1 MKCFGRGVVALVWVF
16 ACAFA
21 SVSPALSSIV
31 IATPSPA
38 DIAMKDLLRSFP
50 RKYMPPEMDEMCKLD
65 AGKKIFSQTNDVSGY
80 ARVQGVEDWQVIP
93 VEASDADASK
103 PKGGCFPCFLKLL
116 GQGYGYFETYHWSEQ
131 DLKRQHSFSHVGSS
145 PLKSVKGIQSF
156 VKYTFDGSKLSSPF
170 GDGYADKTGYFRYR
184 LIERDKLVER
194 SGIVSKC
201 ARFDHYLK
209 LIEHFEKHK
218 FQKYPQDFFYFYDGY
233 KKYSKKLGNRCVVA
247 EPIQKFQASYYEV
260 YDEEIIEMP
269 PWQGVP
275 AEILKTRWRML
286 NFETREVAARAIM
299 YRYRLKVDVPYVL
312 GNYLDGGTCG
322 RSAPLK
328 VHEILV
334 PIKKGA
340 EN

>member
-209 LIEHFEKHK
+209 LVKHFDKHEL
-218 FQKYPQDFFYFYDGY
+218 QKYPRDFFYFYRGY

-260 YDEEIIEMP
+260 YDEEIIETP

-286 NFETREVAARAIM
+286 NLETREVTARAIR

-312 GNYLDGGTCG
+312 GNYVNGGTCG
-322 RSAPLK
+322 RSTRLK
-328 VHEILV
+328 VHEIV
-334 PIKKGA
+334 APMKKGT
-340 EN
+340 NK